1 MQNLINKITIS
12 LMVLILC
19 TTSCSRKKNKSSDLT
34 YEKLPHTKGKAGSKV
49 MFDKGTYLFV
59 DESFNERID
68 HLIIPLRL
76 GKGAWIN
83 VTDNKINLGRL
94 LNRKENISK
103 PLQFLIDGGMKHGLN
118 KYFFPKGDYLLSQ
131 VHIPPGIHFYGER
144 GSWIRKM
151 PNSGKYSRMFTT
163 QNKYH
168 SGKKDSQPIIFEYLN
183 FDGNREKQ
191 GAYKKYELEHQAM
204 LFLSADHKSS
214 GRLKVKIENCHFK
227 EGVGDAISIHRNIDA
242 VINNCSA
249 HNVFRGGITITGG
262 YTKVKVNN
270 FNATGDVHSTGID
283 VEVDG
288 GGYKGS
294 FAVDVHMQNI
304 TLAGDFDVAIREG
317 EFYGNKITVLNPP
330 YQIGAKNGKILI
342 ENSTFHG
349 GEEKEATIR
358 YPKDVA
364 FHNCK
369 FILGNKTN
377 SNSLCATNV
386 FWKSKY
392 HVGKN
397 QQLKFT
403 DCEFILKGNSSSET
417 TAIYNTPSDKADN
430 SRLIL
435 DNCKILGAFDKG
447 IEFKYGGSGEIRD
460 TKIEAKIPLKI
471 GSLNNK
477 TYTFNY
483 DLKLINVDANT
494 KIIECSDHEK
504 NKLVIERSKLSVP
517 RTKKTLIK
525 QKQ

>member
-12 LMVLILC
+12 IMVLILC
-19 TTSCSRKKNKSSDLT
+19 SFGCSRKKDNSRDIT
-34 YEKLPHTKGKAGSKV
+34 YQKLSTIIDKAGSKV
-49 MFDKGTYLFV
+49 LVGKETYLFI
-59 DESFNERID
+59 DESFSKKID
-68 HLIIPLRL
+68 HLIIPLRR
-76 GKGAWIN
+76 GEGAWIN
-83 VTDNKINLGRL
+83 VTDGEINLGKL
-94 LNRKENISK
+94 LNKKENISK
-103 PLQFLIDGGMKHGLN
+103 PLQFLIDGGMKHGVN

-131 VHIPPGIHFYGER
+131 VNIPSGIHFYGER
-144 GSWIRKM
+144 GSWIRKI
-151 PNSGKYSRMFTT
+151 PKSGKYSRMFTT
-163 QNKYH
+163 QHRYH
-168 SGKKDSQPIIFEYLN
+168 SGKKDSKPIVFEDLN

-204 LFLSADHKSS
+204 LFLSADHKFS
-214 GRLKVKIENCHFK
+214 GRLKVKIEDCHFK
-227 EGVGDAISIHRNIDA
+227 EGVGDAISIHRNVDA

-262 YTKVKVNN
+262 HTKVNVND
-270 FNATGDVHSTGID
+270 FNATGGVHPTGID

-288 GGYKGS
+288 KSYNGS
-294 FAVDVHMQNI
+294 YAVDVRMQNI

-317 EFYGNKITVLNPP
+317 EFYGNKITVLNTP

-349 GEEKEATIR
+349 GERKQATIR
-358 YPKDVA
+358 YPKDIA

-369 FILGNKTN
+369 FILDNRTN
-377 SNSLCATNV
+377 SKPLCATNI

-403 DCEFILKGNSSSET
+403 DCEFILKGHSSTET
-417 TAIYNTPSDKADN
+417 TAIYNTPFDKADN

-435 DNCKILGAFDKG
+435 EGCKILGAFDKG
-447 IEFKYGGSGEIRD
+447 IEFKYGGSGEIRN
-460 TKIEAKIPLKI
+460 TKIEAKIPFKI

-477 TYTFNY
+477 THTFNY
-483 DLKLINVDANT
+483 DLKLVNVDANA
-494 KIIECSDHEK
+494 KKIECSDHEK
-504 NKLVIERSKLSVP
+504 NKLVIEKSKLSVP